1 MRFAADVPTVS
12 VIIPTYNRKALVL
25 EALESVFVQ
34 TYRDYEVVLVDDGS
48 TDGTQTAVASLGNG
62 IRYLYQENAGEA
74 RARNYGLS
82 AARGD
87 IVAFLDSDDQW
98 TPELLESEVGIL
110 KSHPEVAL
118 ACARAL
124 TSGRK
129 SKRFAPQ
136 QEVLTG
142 DLFPLLFQT
151 NFVNNSTVVARR
163 SCLAEAGGFNE
174 AYLTYYDYDLWL
186 RIASRYPLA
195 YVGRYLAYC
204 GRGGDNLSKDTSRSR
219 EAILEILRK
228 NYDPSRIDSAA
239 YHRRVANCCLAV
251 GRAFLAQGEYD
262 RAWSFFLKA
271 RDLTPYRLR
280 PYRYLTKAVF
290 RSIKP
295 SRRF

>member
-25 EALESVFVQ
+25 KALESVFAQ

-48 TDGTQTAVASLGNG
+48 TDGTQVAVATLGHG

-82 AARGD
+82 AAGGEV
-87 IVAFLDSDDQW
+87 VAFLDSDDQW
-98 TPELLESEVGIL
+98 SPDLLEREVRIL
-110 KSHPEVAL
+110 KDHREVAL
-118 ACARAL
+118 VCAQSL
-124 TSGRK
+124 TSGKK
-129 SKRFAPQ
+129 SKKFIPQ
-136 QEVLTG
+136 QEVVTG

-163 SCLAEAGGFNE
+163 SCLVEAGGFNE
-174 AYLTYYDYDLWL
+174 DYLTYYDYDLWL
-186 RIASRYPLA
+186 RIASRHSLA
-195 YVGRYLAYC
+195 YVSRYLVHC
-204 GRGGDNLSKDTSRSR
+204 GREGDNLSKDTSRCR

-228 NYDPSRIDSAA
+228 NYDPSRIDSSA

-262 RAWSFFLKA
+262 RAWSCFLKA

-280 PYRYLTKAVF
+280 PYRYLIKAVF
-290 RSIKP
+290 QSIKP